1 VLYTGWL
8 LCQGELPAL
17 SAGEGGQPVSLLG
30 HVHVVV
36 LDFEIKIFFF
46 PSVRTPQGRSS
57 LNVLGPEIKE
67 RRWITVLHIYIY
79 MLKGFLIQ
87 INISKCTKI

>member
-1 VLYTGWL
+1 LYTGWL